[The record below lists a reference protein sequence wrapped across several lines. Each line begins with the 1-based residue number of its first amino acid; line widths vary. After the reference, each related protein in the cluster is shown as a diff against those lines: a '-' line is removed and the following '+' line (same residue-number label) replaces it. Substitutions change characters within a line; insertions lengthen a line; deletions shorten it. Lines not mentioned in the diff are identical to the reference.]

1 MKATCIKWIS
11 EEKEPQI
18 NNIYARS
25 TPLNLTRTKN
35 KPLLLNQD
43 SKTDLN
49 NDRQKSIF

>member
-11 EEKEPQI
+11 EENEPQI

-35 KPLLLNQD
+35 KPLLL
-43 SKTDLN
+43 LFV
-49 NDRQKSIF
+49 NDVPKITKIKASSL